1 MITTEQLK
9 SLRDETGVSVMQ
21 CKKALE
27 EAGGDM
33 EKARILLKKKSG
45 DAAAKKAD
53 RALGAGLIATAQN
66 ANATV
71 ILALL
76 CETDFV
82 AKNDDFVNTAKA
94 LAEKALA
101 GGKEAVEASSGD
113 IINELVQKVGEN
125 IKLGEVVVIPGANA
139 ALYNHNGQFAAIV
152 DLEKGDAELAKD
164 IAMHVTAMKPSY
176 LAETDI
182 SEEARTRAK
191 ETFQKEADEQSV
203 GKPEDIKAKILEGKV
218 NAYFADQVLLK
229 QAFIKDPSKTIGQ
242 LVKEK
247 GNNIVSFKLAQI

>member
-53 RALGAGLIATAQN
+53 RTLGAGLIVTAQN
-66 ANATV
+66 DTNV
-71 ILALL
+71 VNLSLL

-94 LAEKALA
+94 LANKALTEGKDAMEA
-101 GGKEAVEASSGD
+101 GSAEV
-113 IINELVQKVGEN
+113 INELIQKVGEN
-125 IKLGEVVVIPGANA
+125 VKIGEITVMEVANTGT
-139 ALYNHNGQFAAIV
+139 YNHNGQFASIV
-152 DLEKGDAELAKD
+152 TLEKNDHELARD
-164 IAMHVTAMKPSY
+164 IAMHVTAMKPAY
-176 LAETDI
+176 LNETEI
-182 SEEARTRAK
+182 PEEAKTRAK
-191 ETFQKEADEQSV
+191 ETFAKEAEEQSA

-218 NAYFADQVLLK
+218 NSYFADQVLLK
-229 QAFIKDPSKTIGQ
+229 QAFIKDPNKTVGQ

-247 GNNIVSFKLAQI
+247 GNNVVSFKLTQI